1 MHKKKNSEVKS
12 AGIAGLRPVVNVDA
26 DGHFVKY
33 VKYHAN
39 PWHIMWRSFLAGAF
53 QGLGFV
59 VGTALLLA
67 ILGFFVKDIL
77 GNLPF
82 FQDLS
87 QALNIWL
94 DNASQLKK

>member
-1 MHKKKNSEVKS
+1 MHKKKEIEGGN
-12 AGIAGLRPVVNVDA
+12 LTVNVDA

-53 QGLGFV
+53 QGLGFI
-59 VGTALLLA
+59 VGTAILLA

-77 GNLPF
+77 GQVPF
-82 FQDLS
+82 FQDLAK
-87 QALNIWL
+87 ALNIWL
-94 DNASQLKK
+94 ENASQLKK

>member
-1 MHKKKNSEVKS
+1 MHEKKEN
-12 AGIAGLRPVVNVDA
+12 AGGNLTVNVDA

-53 QGLGFV
+53 QGLGFIL
-59 VGTALLLA
+59 GTALLLTV
-67 ILGFFVKDIL
+67 LGLFVKDVLSNI
-77 GNLPF
+77 PF
-82 FQDLS
+82 FQDLA

-94 DNASQLKK
+94 ENAKEIKQ

>member
-1 MHKKKNSEVKS
+1 MLKKIKIKRIAEQE
-12 AGIAGLRPVVNVDA
+12 AGLRPVVNVDS

-87 QALNIWL
+87 QAINIWL

>member
-1 MHKKKNSEVKS
+1 MQKKKKSELKV
-12 AGIAGLRPVVNVDA
+12 GEIAGLRPVVNVDA

-94 DNASQLKK
+94 ENASQLKK

>member
-1 MHKKKNSEVKS
+1 MKKNMKKEEGKS
-12 AGIAGLRPVVNVDA
+12 KLHPVVNVDA

-39 PWHIMWRSFLAGAF
+39 PLHIMWRSFLAGAF

-67 ILGFFVKDIL
+67 ILGFLVKDIL

-82 FQDLS
+82 FQDLA

-94 DNASQLKK
+94 EQAGQLKK

>member
-1 MHKKKNSEVKS
+1 MQKKKKEQE
-12 AGIAGLRPVVNVDA
+12 ARGLRPVVNVDA

-39 PWHIMWRSFLAGAF
+39 PVHIMWRSFLAGAF

-77 GNLPF
+77 GSLPF
-82 FQDLS
+82 FQDLA

-94 DNASQLKK
+94 ENAGQLKK